1 MGLIST
7 ALDIAKTAA
16 ADQWRDYFYCES
28 LSADVLIQKGQKR
41 VAKRAF
47 GSKGSDNIISNGS
60 IIAVNEGQAMIIVDQ
75 GKIVEFSA
83 EAGEFLY
90 DSSTEPS
97 IFYGDLSE
105 NIKET
110 FKQFGKRIAFGGTP
124 PKDQRIYFFNTKEIP
139 GNKYGT
145 PAPIPFRVIDQN
157 IGLDIDISIR
167 TNGEYSYKI
176 IDPILFYTN
185 VSGNVEDEY
194 RRQQIEAQLRSELLT
209 ALQPAF
215 AKISAQGIR
224 YSALPGHTMEL
235 AQALNEI
242 LSDKWL
248 KTRGIKIVEFGM
260 NTVNASEE
268 DELMIK
274 QLQRNAVLRDPNMA
288 GAHLTGAQAD
298 AMQKAAQ
305 NEAGAF
311 VGFAGM
317 NMAGNAGGMNAKDLF
332 QMGQANQANVA
343 HQAQAQ
349 PTNNS
354 GTSTGAAGWTCSCG
368 STNTG
373 KFCTECG
380 AKPPSTGW
388 TCSCGAS
395 NTGKFCSECGSK
407 QVLAIQCDKC
417 GWQPEGSATPKFCPE
432 CGDPITEAD
441 RG

>member
-7 ALDIAKTAA
+7 TLDIVKTAA
-16 ADQWRDYFYCES
+16 ADQLRDYFYCES

-41 VAKRAF
+41 VAKRTF
-47 GSKGSDNIISNGS
+47 GGKGSDNIISNGS
-60 IIAVNEGQAMIIVDQ
+60 IIAINEGQAMIIVDQ

-90 DSSTEPS
+90 DTSTEPS

-105 NIKET
+105 NIKES
-110 FKQFGKRIAFGGTP
+110 FKLLGKRIAFGGTP
-124 PKDQRIYFFNTKEIP
+124 PKDQRIYYFNTKEIP

-145 PAPIPFRVIDQN
+145 PAPIPFRVIDRN

-185 VSGNVEDEY
+185 VSGNVADEY

-215 AKISAQGIR
+215 AKISAQGVR
-224 YSALPGHTMEL
+224 YSELPGHTMEL
-235 AQALNEI
+235 GQALNDV

-268 DELMIK
+268 DEQMIK

-288 GAHLTGAQAD
+288 GAHLAGAQAD

-305 NEAGAF
+305 NEGGAF

-317 NMAGNAGGMNAKDLF
+317 NMATNAGGMNPKDLF
-332 QMGQANQANVA
+332 QMGQANQVNQAPPQAAPAQNAN
-343 HQAQAQ
+343 
-349 PTNNS
+349 S
-354 GTSTGAAGWTCSCG
+354 WTCSCG
-368 STNTG
+368 ASNTG

-388 TCSCGAS
+388 TCSCGAT

-407 QVLAIQCDKC
+407 QPEAVAIKCDKC
-417 GWQPEGSATPKFCPE
+417 GWQPPEGTTAPKFCPE

-441 RG
+441 RA